1 LNFEKLLTALIT
13 TVVLLST
20 ASEAKYQRGYVKKD
34 GTYVGGHMKSAPDG
48 KRYNNHGSRS
58 NGGRQRDEFSNPP
71 AYNKRRN

>member
-1 LNFEKLLTALIT
+1 MKTSFLAAALIA
-13 TVVLLST
+13 VLALLST

-48 KRYNNHGSRS
+48 RRFNNYGSRS

-71 AYNKRRN
+71 AYIKRRN